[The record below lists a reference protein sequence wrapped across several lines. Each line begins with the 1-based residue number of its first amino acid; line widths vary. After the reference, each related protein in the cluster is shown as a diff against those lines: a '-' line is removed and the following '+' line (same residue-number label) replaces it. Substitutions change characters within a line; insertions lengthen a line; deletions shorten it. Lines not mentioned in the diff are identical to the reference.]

1 MRSLATEA
9 KMSNIRQDAVN
20 QIVEENNRSNLYGT
34 IIESLIFISIA
45 ASQVFY
51 IRNMLEQKRVI

>member
-9 KMSNIRQDAVN
+9 KMSNIRQDAVK
-20 QIVEENNRSNLYGT
+20 QIVEDNNRSNLYGT
-34 IIESLIFISIA
+34 IIESLIFIAIA

>member
-20 QIVEENNRSNLYGT
+20 QIVEDNNRSNLYGT
-34 IIESLIFISIA
+34 IIESLIFIAIA